1 MDDWMRACFADH
13 LDLARCSALIAEQ
26 DLAAGVVALGG
37 SLALLQRDLAA
48 LSGCQRE
55 LSSAVDVNADVN
67 ALEFW
72 PFANL

>member
-1 MDDWMRACFADH
+1 MNEWMQTAFADH
-13 LDLARCSALIAEQ
+13 LDSARCSALITEE